1 MITNFQNKST
11 INQPIPIPCLRH
23 WTKRNL
29 MRGILLLDMVL
40 VIILVLLLSG
50 CSSMPAP
57 VLPAHFETDTHGLQI
72 IESKRSER
80 SERQIQI
87 GMALVTSS
95 EASKFPYD
103 MTQETWAQFAAR
115 IKREVQGRIPVSM
128 QQFIHFDG
136 KQPLKGEVFS
146 TGFNGLRQQSPV
158 NVVLVVIPSSLEVRG
173 PAKFDLLPEVSMLN
187 GYQIENHATVE
198 LGLLDLESGK
208 LLAYSQGASFATL
221 EQLDTPLESNRY
233 PRVRGS
239 DLVNPIYPEKSKAL
253 ETLRVLALNEA
264 LDQAV
269 LKLSSQWTKG

>member
-1 MITNFQNKST
+1 MITNIQAKST
-11 INQPIPIPCLRH
+11 INQPIPIPSSRYWL
-23 WTKRNL
+23 KRML
-29 MRGILLLDMVL
+29 MGRVLLLDMML
-40 VIILVLLLSG
+40 LIILALLLNR
-50 CSSMPAP
+50 CSSIPAP
-57 VLPAHFETDTHGLQI
+57 ILPAHFETEPHGLQVI
-72 IESKRSER
+72 HTKRSER
-80 SERQIQI
+80 SEGPIQI

-95 EASKFPYD
+95 EASKFPFD
-103 MTQETWAQFAAR
+103 MTQEMWAQFGAR
-115 IKREVQGRIPVSM
+115 IKQEVQRRIPVSM
-128 QQFIHFDG
+128 QQFVHFDG
-136 KQPLKGEVFS
+136 NQPLKRGAFS
-146 TGFNGLRQQSPV
+146 TGFNGLGQQSPV
-158 NVVLVVIPSSLEVRG
+158 NVVLVVVPSSLEVRG

-221 EQLDTPLESNRY
+221 EQLDIPLESNRY

-269 LKLSSQWTKG
+269 LKLSSRWDKG